1 MNVIDKVRNALKEGK
16 TVTRENARVKYGCQG
31 LAQVIST
38 LRREGMRI
46 ATRLEGRT
54 ARYYLENEDAL

>member
-1 MNVIDKVRNALKEGK
+1 MTAIDKVRNALKEGK

-38 LRREGMRI
+38 LRREGMVI
-46 ATRLEGRT
+46 VTRLEGRT
-54 ARYYLENEDAL
+54 AQYYVAEE